1 MIWVPRNLYPYIY
14 LSRQNRIS
22 SLSQQTIIP
31 TLLNSSDLP
40 HQEYLNPTSASRIQ
54 TGSRFTATIP
64 PYDQQ
69 SFVTDT
75 QQTWLTQ
82 PQSPRLL
89 PTPAT
94 NTTTSFSDPDSDF
107 VLFPSPATTTHA
119 PSTTRRNT
127 DNVPATS
134 RTVPNPHR
142 LGQTYSNGQQ
152 QFQRRRNSTHQFPS
166 SVSPCQNLR
175 VNGIIQGTGSLSSSP
190 SIQQFNSPTGPQ
202 QRFYANSAPSSTV
215 GLHQQSSRIR
225 PPVPLFSNS
234 TGNIHQQNMA
244 STSLSHDF
252 EGNSSPESSSN
263 PDPKLNL
270 IHPDVSSD
278 NMFDFK
284 DFTSAPDS
292 GDGLFD
298 GSLNFGSQ
306 FEPINDPAPPQ
317 TPNLQTV
324 SPKDLMVDSMSAPP
338 SGAFTDLTTPG
349 TSTYDSPYMANSTET
364 SPLFNTDDSFA
375 EDPDKWPSLFDPI
388 EEEDTTK
395 GPISHFAGATPSPS
409 SFVAPKMSRNA
420 SSPGQSSPRSSHQGR
435 HSSTSGVN
443 SRRRDKPLP
452 AITVEDPNDIVAV
465 KRARNT
471 MAARKSREKRVER
484 TEQLVNQVTQLE
496 ADVEYWKNIA
506 ISMGHVG

>member
-1 MIWVPRNLYPYIY
+1 
-14 LSRQNRIS
+14 
-22 SLSQQTIIP
+22 
-31 TLLNSSDLP
+31 
-40 HQEYLNPTSASRIQ
+40 
-54 TGSRFTATIP
+54 
-64 PYDQQ
+64 
-69 SFVTDT
+69 
-75 QQTWLTQ
+75 
-82 PQSPRLL
+82 
-89 PTPAT
+89 
-94 NTTTSFSDPDSDF
+94 
-107 VLFPSPATTTHA
+107 
-119 PSTTRRNT
+119 
-127 DNVPATS
+127 
-134 RTVPNPHR
+134 
-142 LGQTYSNGQQ
+142 
-152 QFQRRRNSTHQFPS
+152 
-166 SVSPCQNLR
+166 
-175 VNGIIQGTGSLSSSP
+175 
-190 SIQQFNSPTGPQ
+190 
-202 QRFYANSAPSSTV
+202 
-215 GLHQQSSRIR
+215 
-225 PPVPLFSNS
+225 
-234 TGNIHQQNMA
+234 MA
-244 STSLSHDF
+244 SMSLSHDF
-252 EGNSSPESSSN
+252 EGISSPESSSI
-263 PDPKLNL
+263 PDPELNL
-270 IHPDVSSD
+270 IRSDVPSD
-278 NMFDFK
+278 NMFDYQ

-364 SPLFNTDDSFA
+364 SPLFATEDSFA

-388 EEEDTTK
+388 EEDTNN
-395 GPISHFAGATPSPS
+395 GPVSHFAGANPSPPTY
-409 SFVAPKMSRNA
+409 VAPKMSRNA

-452 AITVEDPNDIVAV
+452 AITVEDPNDVVAV

-506 ISMGHVG
+506 ISRGYVE